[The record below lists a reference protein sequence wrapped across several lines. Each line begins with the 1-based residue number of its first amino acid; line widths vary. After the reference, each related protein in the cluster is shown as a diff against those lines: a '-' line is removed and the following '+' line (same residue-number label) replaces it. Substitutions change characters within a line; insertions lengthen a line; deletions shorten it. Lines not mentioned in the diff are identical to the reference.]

1 MSVARQWERYTT
13 PRHYEFSEF
22 VFKEGDPGDEM
33 YIVKIGKL
41 AVTKATTSG
50 TPLVLGYRIP
60 GDFLGEISLIS
71 TDTRTATA
79 QAIKPTTLLAITRE
93 DFWRLMETDVIF
105 QQIVMETVIERLF
118 AADEHRVNA
127 TLWEHQLSDK
137 LATLSEQHQELVN
150 LMQIR
155 REMVRFII
163 HDLRNPLNMILTAL
177 SMLDLDPEFHRNSSV
192 AQQVALAMG
201 GVRRMFALTD
211 ALVEIGRLQSGDYPI
226 LADDIDL
233 IALIKHVIERVE
245 PLADTLKIELALIN
259 PDETLPDIQADT
271 QFVDRVLTH
280 LIDNALNYTPPGGS
294 VSITIKLGDPWVD
307 IGIADTGPGIP
318 IEQRERIFDRFVQTD
333 TLRQTRGF
341 GLGLAFCRSAIRAHG
356 GQIWVEDGNKGIGS
370 KFMIR
375 LPIYQTD
382 EE

>member
-13 PRHYEFSEF
+13 LRYFEFSEF
-22 VFKEGDPGDEM
+22 VFHEGDPSDEM

-41 AVTKATTSG
+41 AVTKATASG

-60 GDFLGEISLIS
+60 GDFLGEVSLICN
-71 TDTRTATA
+71 DARTATV

-93 DFWRLMETDVIF
+93 DFWRLMETDIIF

-118 AADEHRVNA
+118 AADEHRVSA
-127 TLWEHQLSDK
+127 TLWEHQLSNK
-137 LATLSEQHQELVN
+137 LAALSEQHQELVN
-150 LMQIR
+150 LMQVR

-177 SMLDLDPEFHRNSSV
+177 SMLDLDPDFHRNPEIP
-192 AQQVALAMG
+192 QQVALAMG

-211 ALVEIGRLQSGDYPI
+211 ALVEIGRLQSGDYPV
-226 LADDIDL
+226 LAEDIDL
-233 IALIKHVIERVE
+233 VSLVDHIIKRVE
-245 PLADTLKIELALIN
+245 PLADALKIELALIN
-259 PDETLPDIQADT
+259 PGEDLPTIQADI

-280 LIDNALNYTPPGGS
+280 LLDNALNYTPPGGS
-294 VSITIKLGDPWVD
+294 VHITIKLDDPWAY
-307 IGIADTGPGIP
+307 IGIVDTGPGIP
-318 IEQRERIFDRFVQTD
+318 MEQRERIFDRFVQTE
-333 TLRQTRGF
+333 TLRKTRGF

-356 GQIWVEDGNKGIGS
+356 GQIWVEDGDNGVGS